1 MWRSKLYADV
11 LIQIPNPTSSSSSST
26 TARKGAK
33 PPPSS
38 FRQTPVIRR
47 ATSFSSVKQPTEGGA
62 RPGSSLSF
70 NLDLDKDL
78 GFEVDED
85 TGGMTF
91 SAHRF
96 MLCSRSPY
104 FAQVLLNAGEFQPH
118 LASAAFH
125 SKAGSM
131 GQGRQ
136 AGMPVIALS
145 SPPFTPQAMHFIL
158 GYIYSGSLG
167 RFSNKQLDLAT
178 ALLVRKGAA
187 YLEMEALEK
196 EVEGRLIWEFAHGV
210 AWDDRVDE
218 SITAGGRG
226 AKVRSCRCRKC
237 VKRVPRL
244 LRFATSPDVASKQ
257 LESLTKEYVVRGWSE
272 CLGKDVAML
281 DERIRDEVVDAIIDR
296 ITFRSVVTGVRG
308 LLVARRR
315 LEQDGKPGDEWFDDV
330 EDILD
335 IIAERI
341 VEVMTSDFGKVLLA
355 KEMVD
360 LVEKPLVD
368 FEVLEA
374 LLNLLVQ
381 GVGRVE
387 YCRYAPSVY
396 EVRNV
401 TSRKSERDLIRL
413 TSRHSSSICS
423 TSEMTGQNS
432 SSCLKDRVC
441 ARSSMT
447 RERVS

>member
-1 MWRSKLYADV
+1 
-11 LIQIPNPTSSSSSST
+11 
-26 TARKGAK
+26 
-33 PPPSS
+33 
-38 FRQTPVIRR
+38 
-47 ATSFSSVKQPTEGGA
+47 
-62 RPGSSLSF
+62 
-70 NLDLDKDL
+70 
-78 GFEVDED
+78 
-85 TGGMTF
+85 MT
-91 SAHRF
+91 
-96 MLCSRSPY
+96 
-104 FAQVLLNAGEFQPH
+104 
-118 LASAAFH
+118 
-125 SKAGSM
+125 
-131 GQGRQ
+131 
-136 AGMPVIALS
+136 
-145 SPPFTPQAMHFIL
+145 
-158 GYIYSGSLG
+158 
-167 RFSNKQLDLAT
+167 T

-210 AWDDRVDE
+210 AWDDRMDA
-218 SITAGGRG
+218 STTAGGRG
-226 AKVRSCRCRKC
+226 AKVRACRCRKC

-244 LRFATSPDVASKQ
+244 LRFATSPDVASKD
-257 LESLTKEYVVRGWSE
+257 LERLTKEYVVRGWSE

-296 ITFRSVVTGVRG
+296 ITFRSVVTSVRG

-315 LEQDGKPGDEWFDDV
+315 LEQDGKPGDEWFDDI
-330 EDILD
+330 EDVLD

-341 VEVMTSDFGKVLLA
+341 VEVMTGDFRKVLLA

-387 YCRYAPSVY
+387 YCRHAPSVY
-396 EVRNV
+396 EVRNM
-401 TSRKSERDLIRL
+401 TSRKSKRDLIHL
-413 TSRHSSSICS
+413 TSRRSSSICS

-447 RERVS
+447 HEWVS

>member
-11 LIQIPNPTSSSSSST
+11 LIQIPNPASSSSRT
-26 TARKGAK
+26 PNQKGIK

-47 ATSFSSVKQPTEGGA
+47 ATSFSSIKQPTEGGA

-78 GFEVDED
+78 GFEVDEE

-118 LASAAFH
+118 LASAAFN
-125 SKAGSM
+125 SKTGAGSA
-131 GQGRQ
+131 GQARQ

-167 RFSNKQLDLAT
+167 KFSNKQLDMAT

-210 AWDDRVDE
+210 AWDDRIDG
-218 SITAGGRG
+218 SG
-226 AKVRSCRCRKC
+226 ATIRKCRCRKC

-244 LRFATSPDVASKQ
+244 LRFATSPDVGSKE
-257 LESLTKEYVVRGWSE
+257 LEAITKEYVVSGWSE
-272 CLGKDVAML
+272 CLGKDVALL
-281 DERIRDEVVDAIIDR
+281 DERARDGVIDDIVAR
-296 ITFRSVVTGVRG
+296 IHFGSVVTGVRG
-308 LLVARRR
+308 LLIARRR
-315 LEQDGKPGDEWFDDV
+315 LEQEGKPGEEWYDDI
-330 EDILD
+330 EDVLD
-335 IIAERI
+335 IIAERL
-341 VEVMTSDFGKVLLA
+341 VEVMTDDLGKVLRST
-355 KEMVD
+355 EMMD
-360 LVEKPLVD
+360 LVVKPMVD

-387 YCRYAPSVY
+387 YCRHAPIVHQVSHGGYVCGAVA
-396 EVRNV
+396 ELTTSFRSTSCLNCLTKG
-401 TSRKSERDLIRL
+401 TSRPSNPYCWTDLAYVRL
-413 TSRHSSSICS
+413 
-423 TSEMTGQNS
+423 
-432 SSCLKDRVC
+432 
-441 ARSSMT
+441 SMT
-447 RERVS
+447 PGPAS

>member
-1 MWRSKLYADV
+1 
-11 LIQIPNPTSSSSSST
+11 
-26 TARKGAK
+26 
-33 PPPSS
+33 
-38 FRQTPVIRR
+38 
-47 ATSFSSVKQPTEGGA
+47 
-62 RPGSSLSF
+62 
-70 NLDLDKDL
+70 
-78 GFEVDED
+78 
-85 TGGMTF
+85 
-91 SAHRF
+91 
-96 MLCSRSPY
+96 
-104 FAQVLLNAGEFQPH
+104 
-118 LASAAFH
+118 
-125 SKAGSM
+125 
-131 GQGRQ
+131 
-136 AGMPVIALS
+136 MPVIALS

-210 AWDDRVDE
+210 AWDDRIDE
-218 SITAGGRG
+218 SIVGGRG

-296 ITFRSVVTGVRG
+296 ITFQSVVTSVSG

-315 LEQDGKPGDEWFDDV
+315 LEQDGKPGDEWFDDI
-330 EDILD
+330 EDVLD

-387 YCRYAPSVY
+387 YCRHAPSVY

-401 TSRKSERDLIRL
+401 TSRRSERDLIHL
-413 TSRHSSSICS
+413 TSRLSSAICS

-432 SSCLKDRVC
+432 SSCLKDRVS
-441 ARSSMT
+441 ARSPMSH
-447 RERVS
+447 ERVS

>member
-47 ATSFSSVKQPTEGGA
+47 ATSFSSVKQPTEGGV

-78 GFEVDED
+78 GFEVDEY

-125 SKAGSM
+125 SKAGSI
-131 GQGRQ
+131 GQARQ

-210 AWDDRVDE
+210 AWDDRIDE
-218 SITAGGRG
+218 SIVGGRG

-296 ITFRSVVTGVRG
+296 ITFQSVVTSVRG

-315 LEQDGKPGDEWFDDV
+315 LEQDGKPGDEWFDDI
-330 EDILD
+330 EDVLD

-341 VEVMTSDFGKVLLA
+341 VEVMTGDFGKVLLA

-387 YCRYAPSVY
+387 YCRHAPSVY

-401 TSRKSERDLIRL
+401 TSRKRERDLIHL
-413 TSRHSSSICS
+413 TSRLSSSICS

-447 RERVS
+447 HERVS